1 MAKNKLFSKESA
13 LSIMAEAAIDS
24 HDGVF
29 PVTSCHSTVGYWI
42 ANEPEVEPTDEIV
55 LLGPDPDGST
65 VYHSILMRGDDI
77 IGDTERAAP
86 ERQMD
91 TKYDPDTGQYTT
103 KMFQKSTDNVTYYTL
118 DRMSVAEF
126 RAQYGLTQDAAND
139 PEYGDDDGPNF

>member
-1 MAKNKLFSKESA
+1 MAKNKLFSRESA
-13 LSIMAEAAIDS
+13 LSIMAEAAS
-24 HDGVF
+24 SEDGKF

-42 ANEPEVEPTDEIV
+42 ANEPRVEPTDEIV

-91 TKYDPDTGQYTT
+91 TTYDADTGEYKT
-103 KMFQKSTDNVTYYTL
+103 KMFKSSAEDVTYYTL
-118 DRMSVAEF
+118 DRISVADFKAEF
-126 RAQYGLTQDAAND
+126 GLSDDAESAPD
-139 PEYGDDDGPNF
+139 LDDNDGPGF

>member
-1 MAKNKLFSKESA
+1 MAGHKLFSRESA
-13 LSIMAEAAIDS
+13 LSIMAEAANDS
-24 HDGVF
+24 DGGKF

-42 ANEPEVEPTDEIV
+42 ANEPQVEPTDEIV

-91 TKYDPDTGQYTT
+91 TTYDPDTGQYTT
-103 KMFQKSTDNVTYYTL
+103 KMFKSSTEDVTYYTL
-118 DRMSVAEF
+118 DRMSVADF
-126 RAQYGLTQDAAND
+126 REQYGLTQDAAND
-139 PEYGDDDGPNF
+139 PEYGDDDGPGF